1 MANKE
6 QQIKNSFL
14 YLLPTITTALLPFIT
29 IPIFTRILTKEDYGV
44 LALAQ
49 VYAIF
54 ANGLANFGMTA
65 AYDRDYFQYRG
76 NRLKTAQ
83 LLYSILLFV
92 MLNFLFLGGLTYLF
106 RGTLSELI
114 IGSVEHGNILFWAFC
129 AQFFYSVTYY
139 YLTYF
144 KNSETA
150 RNVVLYT
157 IAGTLINLIISLFL
171 VAYLRI
177 GVIGLI
183 YAQLCSGA
191 TIFGILSYKFTASLP
206 PSFDKAI
213 FNESLRIAYP
223 LTPRVFLGVIGTQ
236 FDKYMIG
243 LLASVGGVGI
253 YSIGQRVSYIV
264 FYFMTA
270 IENVFSPQ
278 VYRRMFDLQDKGG
291 EVIGKYITPFA
302 YISIFLALLVA
313 LFSEEVI
320 SILTPRSFHGAI
332 DIVAVLSMYYGLL
345 FFGKLNG
352 PQLIFTK
359 KTHITSLLTIVRI
372 GITVGLNIPFIMRWG
387 AIGAAWATLLA
398 GLISGSISFFVAQHY
413 YEIKWEYR
421 RIGSIFLTFFGS
433 TILVILLRDGHV
445 NYYARIAIKLTS
457 ICVYIYTG
465 VKAGVIT
472 TENFTMVRNMLVGS
486 GFQMVKRKA
495 TS

>member
-1 MANKE
+1 MVNKE
-6 QQIKNSFL
+6 QQIKHGLL
-14 YLLPTITTALLPFIT
+14 YLLPTVTTSLLPFIT

-54 ANGLANFGMTA
+54 VSGLANFGMIA
-65 AYDRDYFQYRG
+65 AYERDYFQYRD
-76 NRLKTAQ
+76 NRLQTAQ
-83 LLYSILLFV
+83 LLYSILTFV
-92 MLNFLFLGGLTYLF
+92 MLNFLFLAGLTYLF
-106 RGTLSELI
+106 RGALSEFI
-114 IGSVEHGNILFWAFC
+114 IGSDQHGNILFWAFC
-129 AQFFYSVTYY
+129 AQFFYGVSYY

-150 RNVVLYT
+150 RDFVLYT
-157 IAGTLINLIISLFL
+157 ITGSIINLVISLFL

-177 GVIGLI
+177 GVIGII
-183 YAQLCSGA
+183 YAQLCSGV
-191 TIFGILSYKFTASLP
+191 TIFSILSLKFTASLP
-206 PSFDKAI
+206 VSFDKAV
-213 FNESLRIAYP
+213 FHESLRIAYP
-223 LTPRVFLGVIGTQ
+223 LTPRIFLGVIGTQ

-253 YSIGQRVSYIV
+253 YAIGQRVSYVI
-264 FYFMTA
+264 FTYMTA

-278 VYRRMFDLQDKGG
+278 VYRRMFDLKERGG
-291 EVIGKYITPFA
+291 EAIGKYVTPFA
-302 YISIFLALLVA
+302 YISIFFALVVA

-320 SILTPRSFHGAI
+320 TMLTPPPFHGAI

-372 GITVGLNIPFIMRWG
+372 GLNVGLNIPFIMRWG

-398 GLISGSISFFVAQHY
+398 GLISGAIWFFVAQHY
-413 YEIKWEYR
+413 YEIKWEYT
-421 RIGSIFLTFFGS
+421 RIGSIFLTFLGF
-433 TILVILLRDGHV
+433 TILLILLRDTGV
-445 NYYARIAIKLTS
+445 NYYVRMAIKLTS
-457 ICVYIYTG
+457 FCIYIYTG
-465 VKAGVIT
+465 MKTGLITGENLTLVKNT
-472 TENFTMVRNMLVGS
+472 LVGS
-486 GFQMVKRKA
+486 SFQMVKRKA

>member
-6 QQIKNSFL
+6 QQIKNSFT
-14 YLLPTITTALLPFIT
+14 YLLPIIVSSVLPLIA

-54 ANGLANFGMTA
+54 VHGLANFGMTA
-65 AYDRDYFQYRG
+65 AYDRNYFQYRDD
-76 NRLKTAQ
+76 RLKTAQ
-83 LLYSILLFV
+83 LLYSILGFV
-92 MLNFLFLGGLTYLF
+92 VLNFLLLAGLTYVF

-129 AQFFYSVTYY
+129 AQFFYGVSYY

-150 RNVVLYT
+150 THFVAYT
-157 IAGTLINLIISLFL
+157 IAGSLINLVVSLFL

-177 GVIGLI
+177 GVIGLV

-191 TIFGILSYKFTASLP
+191 TVFSMLSYRFIASL
-206 PSFDKAI
+206 SLSLSKAI

-223 LTPRVFLGVIGTQ
+223 LTPRIFLGVIGTQ

-253 YSIGQRVSYIV
+253 YSIGQRVSYII
-264 FYFMTA
+264 FTYMTA

-278 VYRRMFDLQDKGG
+278 VYKRMFDLKEGG
-291 EVIGKYITPFA
+291 GKAIGKYLTPFA
-302 YISIFLALLVA
+302 YASISVALLLS

-320 SILTPRSFHGAI
+320 SILTPPSYHGAI
-332 DIVAVLSMYYGLL
+332 HIVTILSMYYGFL
-345 FFGKLNG
+345 FFGKVIG
-352 PQLIFTK
+352 TQLIFMK
-359 KTHITSLLTIVRI
+359 KTHITSLLTIVNI
-372 GITVGLNIPFIMRWG
+372 CINVGLNIPFVVKWG
-387 AIGAAWATLLA
+387 ALGAAWGTFLA
-398 GLISGSISFFVAQHY
+398 GLISGTISFFVAQHY
-413 YEIKWEYR
+413 YEIKWEYT

-433 TILVILLRDGHV
+433 AILMILLRDAGV
-445 NYYARIAIKLTS
+445 TYYIRVAIKLMS
-457 ICVYIYTG
+457 VCVYFYTG
-465 VKAGVIT
+465 VKAGIIT
-472 TENFTMVRNMLVGS
+472 TENFTVVRNVLVGS
-486 GFQMVKRKA
+486 SFQMVKRK
-495 TS
+495 TT

>member
-1 MANKE
+1 
-6 QQIKNSFL
+6 
-14 YLLPTITTALLPFIT
+14 
-29 IPIFTRILTKEDYGV
+29 LTKEDYGV

-54 ANGLANFGMTA
+54 VNGLANFGMTA
-65 AYDRDYFQYRG
+65 AYDRDYFQYR
-76 NRLKTAQ
+76 NDHLKTGQ
-83 LLYSILLFV
+83 LLYSVLLFV
-92 MLNFLFLGGLTYLF
+92 MLNFVFVAGLTYMF
-106 RGTLSELI
+106 RETLSELI
-114 IGSVEHGNILFWAFC
+114 IGSAEHGNILFWAFC
-129 AQFFYSVTYY
+129 AQFFYTVSYY
-139 YLTYF
+139 YLAYF
-144 KNSETA
+144 RNSETA
-150 RNVVLYT
+150 RDFVVYT
-157 IAGTLINLIISLFL
+157 IAGTLINLIVSLFL

-206 PSFDKAI
+206 F
-213 FNESLRIAYP
+213 SLSRPILSKSLQIAYP
-223 LTPRVFLGVIGTQ
+223 LTPRIFLGVIGTQ

-243 LLASVGGVGI
+243 LLASMGGVGL
-253 YSIGQRVSYIV
+253 YSIGQRISYIV

-278 VYRRMFDLQDKGG
+278 VYKRMFDLRDKGG
-291 EVIGKYITPFA
+291 TAIGKYLTPFA

-320 SILTPRSFHGAI
+320 SILTPPPFHGAI
-332 DIVAVLSMYYGLL
+332 NIVAILSMYYGLL

-372 GITVGLNIPFIMRWG
+372 GINVGLNIPFIMRWG

-398 GLISGSISFFVAQHY
+398 GLISGTISFFVAQHY

-433 TILVILLRDGHV
+433 TLLLILLRDAGV
-445 NYYARIAIKLTS
+445 NYYIRMGIKLTS

>member
-1 MANKE
+1 MINKE

-14 YLLPTITTALLPFIT
+14 YLLPTITTSFLPFLT

-54 ANGLANFGMTA
+54 VNGLVNFGMTA
-65 AYDRDYFQYRG
+65 AYDRNYFQHRED
-76 NRLKTAQ
+76 RLETAQ

-92 MLNFLFLGGLTYLF
+92 MLNFVLVAGFTYLF
-106 RGTLSELI
+106 RGTLSKLI

-129 AQFFYSVTYY
+129 AQFFYGVNYY

-150 RNVVLYT
+150 RDFVVYT
-157 IAGTLINLIISLFL
+157 IVGTLINLIISLFL

-191 TIFGILSYKFTASLP
+191 TIFGVLSYRFIASLP
-206 PSFDKAI
+206 FYLSMPI
-213 FNESLRIAYP
+213 LRNSLQIAYP
-223 LTPRVFLGVIGTQ
+223 LTPRIFLGVIGTQ

-253 YSIGQRVSYIV
+253 YSIGQRISYVI
-264 FYFMTA
+264 FTYMTA

-278 VYRRMFDLQDKGG
+278 VYKRMFDLGDKGG
-291 EVIGKYITPFA
+291 SAIGKYLTPFA
-302 YISIFLALLVA
+302 YISIFLALVVA

-320 SILTPRSFHGAI
+320 SILTPPPFHDAI

-345 FFGKLNG
+345 FFGKLTG
-352 PQLIFTK
+352 TQLIFTK
-359 KTHITSLLTIVRI
+359 KTHITSLLTMGSV
-372 GITVGLNIPFIMRWG
+372 GINVALNIQFIMRWG

-398 GLISGSISFFVAQHY
+398 GLISGAISFLVAQYY

-421 RIGSIFLTFFGS
+421 RIGSILLTFFS
-433 TILVILLRDGHV
+433 SAILVILLRDMDV
-445 NYYARIAIKLTS
+445 NYYVRMAIKLMS
-457 ICVYIYTG
+457 ICVYICAG
-465 VKAGVIT
+465 VKMGVIT
-472 TENFTMVRNMLVGS
+472 SENFTLVKNILVGS
-486 GFQMVKRKA
+486 SFQIIRRR
-495 TS
+495 TT

>member
-6 QQIKNSFL
+6 QQIKNSLL
-14 YLLPTITTALLPFIT
+14 YLLPTIITSVLPFLT
-29 IPIFTRILTKEDYGV
+29 IPIFTRILTREDYGV

-49 VYAIF
+49 IYAIF
-54 ANGLANFGMTA
+54 VNGLANFGMTA
-65 AYDRDYFQYRG
+65 AYERDYFQYRED
-76 NRLKTAQ
+76 RLKTPQ
-83 LLYSILLFV
+83 LLYSALLFV
-92 MLNFLFLGGLTYLF
+92 MLNFLLLALSTYVF
-106 RGTLSELI
+106 RKPLSNLI
-114 IGSVEHGNILFWAFC
+114 IGSTEHGNILFLAFC
-129 AQFFYSVTYY
+129 AQFFYSVNYY

-150 RNVVLYT
+150 RDFVAYT
-157 IAGTLINLIISLFL
+157 IFGTLINFIISLFL

-177 GVIGLI
+177 GVVGLI

-191 TIFGILSYKFTASLP
+191 TIFGIMSYRFTASLP
-206 PSFDKAI
+206 V
-213 FNESLRIAYP
+213 SLSMPILSKSLQIAYP
-223 LTPRVFLGVIGTQ
+223 LTPRIFLGVVATQ

-243 LLASVGGVGI
+243 LLASVGGVGV
-253 YSIGQRVSYIV
+253 YSIGQKISYVI
-264 FYFMTA
+264 FTYMTA

-278 VYRRMFDLQDKGG
+278 VYKRMFDLEDKGG
-291 EVIGKYITPFA
+291 AAIGKYITPFA

-320 SILTPRSFHGAI
+320 SILTPPPFHDAI

-359 KTHITSLLTIVRI
+359 KTHLTSLLTMGRI
-372 GITVGLNIPFIMRWG
+372 GINVGLNIPFIMRWG

-398 GLISGSISFFVAQHY
+398 GLISGALSFLVAQHY

-433 TILVILLRDGHV
+433 TILLIVLREGDV
-445 NYYARIAIKLTS
+445 SYYARMAIKLTS

-465 VKAGVIT
+465 VKAGIVT
-472 TENFTMVRNMLVGS
+472 TDNFALVKNVLIGP
-486 GFQMVKRKA
+486 GLQMVKRR
-495 TS
+495 TTE